1 MAVTLLKKGQRVDL
15 TKGQAGLSKIMVGL
29 GWDPVQASAPK
40 KSGGLLK
47 SMFGGGTQ
55 AAANIDCD
63 ASVLML
69 DANEKLAHKDNTVY
83 FGNLKSRDGAVQHLG
98 DNLTGAGEGDD
109 EQILIDLSRVSPDV
123 QKLVFI
129 VNIYDCERRKQDF
142 GLIQNAFIRVVNQA
156 NNQELL
162 RFNLTEQFAG
172 LTTLF
177 VGEIYRHQHEWKF
190 SALGQGTQDTSLRQ
204 IIARYM

>member
-29 GWDPVQASAPK
+29 GWDQVQAAGSQ

-47 SMFGGGTQ
+47 SMFGGG
-55 AAANIDCD
+55 APNIDCD

-69 DANEKLAHKDNTVY
+69 DANEKLAHKDNTIY

-109 EQILIDLSRVSPDV
+109 EQIIINLSQVSPEV
-123 QKLVFI
+123 QKLVFV

-142 GLIQNAFIRVVNQA
+142 GLIQNAFIRVVNLA

-172 LTTLF
+172 QTSLF
-177 VGEIYRHQHEWKF
+177 VGEIYRHQNEWKF
-190 SALGQGTQDTSLRQ
+190 SAIGQGTQDTSLRQ
-204 IIARYM
+204 IVSRYM